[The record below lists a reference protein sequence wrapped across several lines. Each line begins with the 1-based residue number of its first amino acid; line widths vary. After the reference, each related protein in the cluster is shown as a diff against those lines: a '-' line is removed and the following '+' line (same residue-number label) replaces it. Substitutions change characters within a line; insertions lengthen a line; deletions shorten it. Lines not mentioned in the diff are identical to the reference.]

1 MKSNELSIEQLNIK
15 YENVPVELKNL
26 KRWVCY
32 KVEGME
38 NGKTTKRP
46 YNAMNGSL
54 AKVNDKLTWTKFNIA
69 MQGCVK
75 WNCDGI
81 GFILGDGI
89 FGIDLDNHPDENGN
103 TPMTDEEFKEFSKE
117 FVEQLD
123 SYTEWSQ
130 SGKGIHIICQG
141 KLPSGR
147 RRKGSVEMYDSG
159 RFFAFTGNAIRN
171 IPIQNR
177 EEEVKAL
184 WSKYINVVNNFQPKT
199 NYVVP
204 SDREVLTLSDDEI
217 IEKALSS
224 RNGDD
229 FYRYYH
235 DGDIS
240 KNHNDASSADMS
252 FCNQLAFWCN
262 GDIQQMDRIFRHS
275 ALMRDKWDEYRG
287 EKTYGQITLEQAVA
301 NVTSGYVK
309 TAPKPLFMNDEDSP
323 LFSVKNKFVPLN
335 SVTSLSEENDVKEEN
350 TKPQTK
356 ERITNFE
363 PEMNVDENGEPIF
376 RIKKIFKQHPY
387 NDTGNAL
394 RFYDYF
400 GHLFKYNVTDKIFM
414 FWTGKT
420 WVKDYTEIIR
430 KYANKLIDILKA
442 EEKELFEKIERLLK
456 EGKKDEA
463 DLTKEI
469 YKECAKNAT
478 RVANKAGKDAMLSEF
493 KALYDIPVESS
504 VFNSDDYLLNTA
516 SGIVNLKTGKIEPF
530 DKEKMISKNTN
541 VAVSYEEP
549 TTWLKFLK
557 STFNTGNDAAT
568 QEIIDSLQ
576 TCLGYSLSGS
586 TKEQVM
592 FLLHGYGSNGKSTL
606 TEQIVHIM
614 GDYAENIASNV
625 LMQQKNPNNSATFSI
640 AKLQTARF
648 VETGETEKGGSLAE
662 SQVKI
667 LTGGDSIS
675 AQFKF
680 GNEFSFKP
688 KFKIW
693 MSTNNLPNIRGRDNG
708 IWRRIFL
715 FPFENT
721 FSDKEKD
728 KDLPEKLRAESDRIL
743 GWCIQGFLKYQEIGD
758 LLKPQALD
766 DAKNRYKTKMDIVSQ
781 FLQKECE
788 FDDHYSTNCK
798 EFYKYYKDWSMDNT
812 EFTIKESQFSEEL
825 AEKGIVITRDST
837 GKRVYKGVKIAGTA
851 TFQNKTGG
859 YY

>member
-15 YENVPVELKNL
+15 YANVPVELKNL

-69 MQGCVK
+69 MQGCIK

-103 TPMTDEEFKEFSKE
+103 TPMTDEEFKDFSKE

-204 SDREVLTLSDDEI
+204 NDREILTLSDDEI

-309 TAPKPLFMNDEDSP
+309 TVAKPLFMNDEDSP

-335 SVTSLSEENDVKEEN
+335 NIIKQNEENDVKEEN

-356 ERITNFE
+356 DRIINFE

-430 KYANKLIDILKA
+430 KYANKLIEILKA

-469 YKECAKNAT
+469 YKACEKNAT

-557 STFNTGNDAAT
+557 STFNTGNDEAT

-728 KDLPEKLRAESDRIL
+728 KDLPEKLRAESDKIL

-859 YY
+859 FY